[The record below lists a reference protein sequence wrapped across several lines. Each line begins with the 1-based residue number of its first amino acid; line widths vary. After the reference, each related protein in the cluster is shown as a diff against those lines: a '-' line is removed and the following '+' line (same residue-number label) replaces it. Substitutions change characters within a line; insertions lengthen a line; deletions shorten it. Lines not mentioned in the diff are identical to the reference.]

1 MKLLEVEKGRCMI
14 MLKGAFL
21 VPHPPLIIPEVGG
34 GRQKTIQKTVE
45 AYRKVAEHIGDLKP
59 DVLVIATPHGPS
71 YEDCFTLQAGGRAS
85 GSFADFGAPQV
96 RMEARCDGDLAGRI
110 SRLAGR
116 EGLPALAS
124 QDDHAALDHG
134 TLIPLYF
141 IKARGL
147 DIPVVR
153 VSVSGLSSEL
163 HRNLGRC
170 IALAAEE
177 LGRSFVFIASGDL
190 SHKLSKEGP
199 YGLSAEGPVFD
210 RRLREA
216 VQTSDLSRFFAFDD
230 HFSHRAAECGLRPLQ
245 IMAGALDGAKIK
257 AEELSYEAPFGV
269 GYLVASFSPLESVRN
284 PYVALA
290 RESLE
295 HYVRTGSLP
304 ALPEGLP
311 PELAD
316 RRSGA
321 FVSLKIDGQL
331 RGCIGTI
338 QPVRDSLASEIIH
351 NAVSAGT
358 EDPRFLPVR
367 EKELPLLEYSVDV
380 LSAPEAVSDIS
391 ELDPKRYGVIV
402 SFGGRRGLLL
412 PDLDGIYTSEQQV
425 RIALQ
430 KAGIDP
436 NQPYRMQRFEVFR
449 HREKV

>member
-1 MKLLEVEKGRCMI
+1 
-14 MLKGAFL
+14 MLRGAFL
-21 VPHPPLIIPEVGG
+21 VPHPPLIIPEVGA
-34 GRQKTIQKTVE
+34 GRQKTIQRTVD
-45 AYRKVAEHIGDLKP
+45 AYRKVAERIRDLQP

-71 YEDCFTLQAGGRAS
+71 YEDCFTVQAGGGAA

-96 RMEARCDGDLAGRI
+96 RMEVRGDGDLAGRI

-116 EGLPALAS
+116 TGLAVIVS
-124 QDDHAALDHG
+124 EDGNNALDHG
-134 TLIPLYF
+134 TMIPLYF
-141 IKARGL
+141 THEQEL
-147 DIPVVR
+147 DLPVVR
-153 VSVSGLSSEL
+153 ISISGLSAEN
-163 HRNLGRC
+163 HRSLGRC
-170 IALAAEE
+170 IAQAADE
-177 LGRSFVFIASGDL
+177 LRRSFVFIASGDL

-210 RRLREA
+210 RRIREA
-216 VQTSDLSRFFAFDD
+216 VQNSDLSCFFAFED
-230 HFSHRAAECGLRPLQ
+230 HFSRRAAECGLRPLQ
-245 IMAGALDGAKIK
+245 IMAGVLEGNKIK
-257 AEELSYEAPFGV
+257 GEELSYEAPFGV
-269 GYLVASFSPLESVRN
+269 GYLVASFSATESGLDV
-284 PYVALA
+284 YVALA
-290 RESLE
+290 RGSLE
-295 HYVRTGSLP
+295 HYIRTGSLP
-304 ALPEGLP
+304 AAPEGLP
-311 PELAD
+311 PELTD
-316 RRSGA
+316 HRSGA

-367 EKELPLLEYSVDV
+367 EKELPLLEYSVDI
-380 LSAPEAVSDIS
+380 LSSPEGIQDIS

-412 PDLDGIYTSEQQV
+412 PDLEGVDTAEQQV

>member
-1 MKLLEVEKGRCMI
+1 ML
-14 MLKGAFL
+14 LKGAFI

-34 GRQKTIQKTVE
+34 GRQKMIQKTVD
-45 AYRKVAEHIGDLKP
+45 AYERVAGQIRALKP
-59 DVLVIATPHGPS
+59 DTLVIATPHAAA
-71 YEDCFTLQAGGRAS
+71 YADCFVLSAGERAR

-96 RMEARCDGDLAGRI
+96 RIDVRYDADLAGRI

-116 EGLPALAS
+116 EGLAIIES
-124 QDDHAALDHG
+124 EEGNTTLDHG
-134 TLIPLYF
+134 TMIPMYF
-141 IKARGL
+141 LHAQEM

-153 VSVSGLSSEL
+153 ISISGLLAEA
-163 HRNLGRC
+163 HHTLGRC
-170 IALAAEE
+170 VARAAEE
-177 LGRSFVFIASGDL
+177 MGRSYVFIASGDL
-190 SHKLSKEGP
+190 SHKLSEEGP

-210 RRLREA
+210 RQIRDA
-216 VQTSDLSRFFAFDD
+216 VRDCNCASFFAFEKN
-230 HFSHRAAECGLRPLQ
+230 FCRKAAECGLRSLQ
-245 IMAGALDGAKIK
+245 IMAGVLDGENVRS
-257 AEELSYEAPFGV
+257 EELSYEAPFGV
-269 GYLVASFSPLESVRN
+269 GYLVAAFYLSEEEQD

-290 RESLE
+290 RRSLE
-295 HYVRTGSLP
+295 HYIRTDSPLEK
-304 ALPEGLP
+304 PEGLA
-311 PELAD
+311 PELTD

-338 QPVRDSLASEIIH
+338 QPVRDSLASEIIR

-380 LSAPEAVSDIS
+380 LSPPQGIQDIS

-412 PDLDGIYTSEQQV
+412 PDLEGVDTAEQQV

-430 KAGIDP
+430 KGGIDP